1 MYIYIIY
8 IYISATL
15 QALRGKCFS
24 RGGGCESYVADVCL
38 PDFSCKLWV
47 LVTWC
52 ATCNCPGIIVC
63 VPKLQTSKCC
73 SLQRV
78 RKAMNERLLQM
89 IPDMCAEEQR
99 HSAGGGFVKFVFQTL
114 YNFMAATYCYG
125 LCTLRVYVFGFD
137 FQVNAESVVLRI
149 KQLQECIVPVHGAE
163 RRWVHAMVMW
173 ADGGLQAQILH
184 FARTV
189 KVVIWVCLKIGYTP
203 NYSHLVGIMIS
214 KTIGY
219 NGVHNIFRQTHMM
232 WGIFPK
238 LPQLDTFA
246 GNPVIRG

>member
-1 MYIYIIY
+1 MY

-24 RGGGCESYVADVCL
+24 RVGGRESYVADVCL
-38 PDFSCKLWV
+38 PDFPCKLWV

-78 RKAMNERLLQM
+78 RKAMNQRLLQI
-89 IPDMCAEEQR
+89 IPDMYAEEQR
-99 HSAGGGFVKFVFQTL
+99 HSAGGGFVKFDFQTR

-137 FQVNAESVVLRI
+137 F
-149 KQLQECIVPVHGAE
+149 PVHDAK
-163 RRWVHAMVMW
+163 RRWVHAMLMW
-173 ADGGLQAQILH
+173 ADGGAQAQILH

-189 KVVIWVCLKIGYTP
+189 NVVILCYVYSRNCLKE
-203 NYSHLVGIMIS
+203 
-214 KTIGY
+214 
-219 NGVHNIFRQTHMM
+219 
-232 WGIFPK
+232 
-238 LPQLDTFA
+238 TFA
-246 GNPVIRG
+246 GNPTRYSRVGMRYARIERLDPENESVQCRWN